1 MIYLLFLA
9 VFLIGVANG
18 LLISKKGVTININRT
33 DEDKTHVEKVD
44 VAQIMSLND
53 FLNVPEKGENVDIN
67 DPRDLKA
74 TPEERKQEQETLLGT
89 ITNLLSGE
97 GIEDSI

>member
-53 FLNVPEKGENVDIN
+53 FLNVPEKVENADIN
-67 DPRDLKA
+67 DPRDLKS

>member
-53 FLNVPEKGENVDIN
+53 FLNVPEKGENADIN
-67 DPRDLKA
+67 DPRDLKS

>member
-53 FLNVPEKGENVDIN
+53 FLNVPEREK
-67 DPRDLKA
+67 
-74 TPEERKQEQETLLGT
+74 TLT
-89 ITNLLSGE
+89 STTQ
-97 GIEDSI
+97 GI